1 LDATG
6 TFWPDLLRLRHW
18 VTVARGALTA
28 SHCCRPSPDQVKPR
42 KRARHAKAIDHL
54 GRLTQAAACYQQ
66 ALSLFTELGNRY
78 NQAET
83 LDRLGDT
90 RHAAGDHAQV
100 REAWLQALAIFDD
113 LNFPGTDRIRAKA
126 ADQSWPGTLAASG

>member
-1 LDATG
+1 MDATG

-78 NQAET
+78 NQAEV

-90 RHAAGDHAQV
+90 HHAAGDQRRAQEV
-100 REAWLQALAIFDD
+100 WRQALAIFDD
-113 LNFPGTDRIRAKA
+113 LNSPYADKVRGKVGDRG
-126 ADQSWPGTLAASG
+126 QPLTLAAAS